1 MIRARAIR
9 LSRRAV
15 VVALVLAAAGIAAV
29 AIAALATPVAGAG
42 DEQRYTVVLDNA
54 FGLTVG
60 SDLRS
65 SGVPV
70 GRVKS
75 LDVQR
80 RTARALVTVAVTRPE
95 FAGFR
100 KDVFCEVKPQ
110 SLIGEY
116 YLDCAPGSSPEPAPK
131 TIPVD
136 QTAATIPPDLV
147 LDILRRP
154 ARERFGLIL
163 SELGTGLAARGN
175 DLRATLRRA
184 TPALRET
191 DRVLKILASNRQTLQ
206 QLTRNADRVLAGV
219 ARNRGDV
226 ARWVKEAGDTTTAS
240 SARKAE
246 LAESVRKL
254 PGFLRELRP
263 TLADLGTAAK
273 QQTPAL
279 ADLRAAAPDLTTL
292 LRRLGPFADSAQPAV
307 RGLGRASDTG
317 IDAVKEARSTVKE
330 LRGLGTVSTE
340 PMRNLRFVLENV
352 NDRHNAVEPNKLS
365 PTGKG
370 FTGLEALLQY
380 FFTQSQA
387 INIHDSKSYILK
399 IGLLVNQC
407 SQYTNAASARDDPQ
421 RTKACN
427 QYLGPNQ
434 PGVTSGTLASTR
446 REQPGAGGPDTGSAP
461 DAGTAPPVTESEEAP
476 GTTTT
481 PGAAP
486 PPPPP
491 PALLPDPRQLLD
503 DLLPGVTD
511 KLPKLKPGGGGR
523 SAQRTRSRASEQ
535 SLLDYLLGP

>member
-1 MIRARAIR
+1 MTRARA
-9 LSRRAV
+9 LLDRRIAV
-15 VVALVLAAAGIAAV
+15 LGLVLAAVAAA
-29 AIAALATPVAGAG
+29 AIAALTTSVAGAG

-80 RTARALVTVAVTRPE
+80 STARALVTVAVTRPE

-116 YLDCAPGSSPEPAPK
+116 YLDCKPGTSTEPAPR
-131 TIPVD
+131 TIPVG

-163 SELGTGLAARGN
+163 SELGTGLAARGG
-175 DLRATLRRA
+175 DLQATVRRA
-184 TPALRET
+184 VPALRET
-191 DRVLKILASNRQTLQ
+191 DRVLKILAANRRTLQ
-206 QLTRNADRVLAGV
+206 QLTRDADRVLAGV

-226 ARWVKEAGDTTTAS
+226 ARFVKEAGDTTTAS
-240 SARKAE
+240 AQRKRE
-246 LAESVRKL
+246 LAASVRKL
-254 PGFLRELRP
+254 PAFLRELRP
-263 TLADLGTAAK
+263 TLADLGTAAT

-292 LRRLGPFADSAQPAV
+292 LRRLGPFADSARPAV

-317 IDAVKEARSTVKE
+317 IDAVTEARSTVKT
-330 LRGLGTVSTE
+330 LRELGTVSTE
-340 PMRNLRFVLENV
+340 PTRNLRFVLENV
-352 NDRHNAVEPNKLS
+352 NDRDNAVEPNKLS

-399 IGLLVNQC
+399 IGLLVNEC
-407 SQYTNAASARDDPQ
+407 SQYTNAQTARDDPA

-434 PGVTSGTLASTR
+434 PGITTGPYATARS
-446 REQPGAGGPDTGSAP
+446 EQPGPG
-461 DAGTAPPVTESEEAP
+461 AGTPTDSGTTTVPPVSESEEAP
-476 GTTTT
+476 GTTTP
-481 PGAAP
+481 PGSA
-486 PPPPP
+486 PPP

-511 KLPKLKPGGGGR
+511 KLPKLKPGAAR
-523 SAQRTRSRASEQ
+523 SARRSKAGEQ